1 MQYHVSMTKEFPGSY
16 AALTCHGLLYL
27 HAPIHIVCSTSL
39 LPAITLAR
47 VASPP
52 LSFSPLV
59 LPSRYQ
65 PLLPCQAL
73 KESVQVY
80 KDHCKMAKEFH
91 KVKTEIALLE
101 DRKKELIEE
110 LMEDEKASVEI
121 ARLEE
126 EFRVLS
132 EENRTLVKVHSQR
145 LETLRVLIQKRQ
157 GSS

>member
-1 MQYHVSMTKEFPGSY
+1 MSMTKEFNGSY
-16 AALTCHGLLYL
+16 VALTCHGPLYL
-27 HAPIHIVCSTSL
+27 RAPVHTVWLHVSAPRHHLGAHCINA
-39 LPAITLAR
+39 AI
-47 VASPP
+47 
-52 LSFSPLV
+52 V

-101 DRKKELIEE
+101 DRKKELIAE

-145 LETLRVLIQKRQ
+145 LETLRVLSQKRQ

>member
-1 MQYHVSMTKEFPGSY
+1 MITSTRRVSPDKPEYRIAFSLDEPSELKDVEDFLQTFPD
-16 AALTCHGLLYL
+16 LEQQL
-27 HAPIHIVCSTSL
+27 
-39 LPAITLAR
+39 
-47 VASPP
+47 
-52 LSFSPLV
+52 
-59 LPSRYQ
+59 Q